1 MAETTEKEMKVVFER
16 PHSLLP
22 VVTNFCPGCPH
33 GIVERL
39 VCEVMD
45 ELDIEGETIG
55 VAPVGCSVIS
65 YDFFGCDMIEAAHGR
80 APAVATAVKRVHPDK
95 VVFAYQGDGDLAS
108 IGMAETVHAA
118 TRGENITIIFINNA
132 IYGMTGGQMAPT
144 TLVGQNSTTTP
155 GGRNPDK
162 VGFPIRMAEMIA
174 GLEAPVFVARA
185 AMNNPKN
192 VMQAKKIIKKSFELQ
207 MENKGYTFVELLSSC
222 PTNWNMTPPAAAEW
236 MNEHTIKY
244 FPLGVYKDTYHVME
258 E

>member
-1 MAETTEKEMKVVFER
+1 MERVYGKSEALLKVG
-16 PHSLLP
+16 
-22 VVTNFCPGCPH
+22 NKYCPGCFH
-33 GIVERL
+33 SMANKLVAQSIEELGLREKATGI
-39 VCEVMD
+39 
-45 ELDIEGETIG
+45 I
-55 VAPVGCSVIS
+55 AVGCANLSQL
-65 YDFFGCDMIEAAHGR
+65 YYNFDMIGASHGR
-80 APAVATAVKRVHPDK
+80 APAVATGFKRMAPDRF
-95 VVFAYQGDGDLAS
+95 VFCYQGDGDLAS
-108 IGMAETVHAA
+108 IGLAETVHAA
-118 TRGENITIIFINNA
+118 NRGEHIAIIFINNST
-132 IYGMTGGQMAPT
+132 YGMTGGQMAPT

-174 GLEAPVFVARA
+174 GLGAPVFVARA